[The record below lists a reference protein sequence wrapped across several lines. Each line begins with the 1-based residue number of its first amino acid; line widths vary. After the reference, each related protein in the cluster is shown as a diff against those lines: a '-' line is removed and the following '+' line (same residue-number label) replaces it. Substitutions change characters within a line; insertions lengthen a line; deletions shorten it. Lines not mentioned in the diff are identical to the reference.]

1 MAHQPTSSH
10 SGEELLSRAR
20 ASQRLA
26 RGRRARPEDA
36 FLVDAVTGRPS
47 AGHPTGVVPFSTSL
61 HTTVCKYLKQKL
73 PRNDGEGPHESEIR
87 RILEMQDP
95 TTSRRFNTDGVCAS
109 DTLPGRAP
117 IVDHL
122 QVKISDDPDWAF
134 LKPTVD
140 VIRSNRCPSAAKL
153 STVYEITLG
162 ESTPDQINEAI
173 AFLKA
178 KCKETR
184 RTFTICQ
191 LTGDVES
198 LAIPPSAWTAI
209 SEAAP
214 GEPVPFR
221 TTVENESGHMFAVR
235 LMFGHLGWEVH
246 LRLPINKNDTG
257 TDDTLVV
264 TGFQLQ
270 PEIYKLV
277 EAAGTLAGIGITA
290 DIQSFN
296 RSVQALFGT
305 TLKFKTP
312 LEVQPLARLAGYN
325 LPRYAVDAVCWT
337 VLGSILPKGLCSKG
351 DDRWHEPWDTLPPA
365 LKAYLSA
372 DIGQVALITWCFT
385 IAWLIHL
392 FPDLHAVVKLSKFTS
407 GSDLLLWWQDMVIL
421 RKVVGLHCPS
431 SWTRAVSRTCMV
443 DVVTSGTGHV
453 IDFKE
458 LIPDWPSI
466 VAGGCR
472 FFHTARAFLISKLH
486 IFRGFG
492 GKAWPVMYREQVHI
506 VRFSRRE
513 VPAEPSPT
521 DEVRS
526 SRMQPNPDVGD
537 YLHGPAFQ
545 LSRADMKKVVCP
557 GVCARSALLEYVRVD
572 PAEGSNLL
580 RRLEASRG
588 AAAAILALTKKA
600 EAIVHDLRE
609 MLGLFGMMPPRPPG
623 WVDPYPPPDPVP
635 QVKQQV
641 TLAREQASKSAS
653 RGIELVR
660 RSFALKKAITE
671 VEVNPPDRY
680 DSRCSL
686 NLELNR
692 RDPGNPDDDDAVF
705 SRMGVAPKQI
715 VASGAAD
722 SAPPRTVV
730 VRDQVSPVDTRP
742 DRSRSSSRSSASS
755 RHYGDCVITTAPAP
769 KPGQKSETV
778 TSGAYRDVS
787 EARLPPKKITFD
799 EYRRRNSS

>member
-1 MAHQPTSSH
+1 
-10 SGEELLSRAR
+10 
-20 ASQRLA
+20 
-26 RGRRARPEDA
+26 
-36 FLVDAVTGRPS
+36 V
-47 AGHPTGVVPFSTSL
+47 
-61 HTTVCKYLKQKL
+61 
-73 PRNDGEGPHESEIR
+73 
-87 RILEMQDP
+87 
-95 TTSRRFNTDGVCAS
+95 
-109 DTLPGRAP
+109 
-117 IVDHL
+117 
-122 QVKISDDPDWAF
+122 F

-162 ESTPDQINEAI
+162 ESTPDHINEAF
-173 AFLKA
+173 AFVKA

-296 RSVQALFGT
+296 RSVRALFGA
-305 TLKFKTP
+305 TLKFQTP

-365 LKAYLSA
+365 LKAYLS
-372 DIGQVALITWCFT
+372 
-385 IAWLIHL
+385 
-392 FPDLHAVVKLSKFTS
+392 
-407 GSDLLLWWQDMVIL
+407 
-421 RKVVGLHCPS
+421 
-431 SWTRAVSRTCMV
+431 
-443 DVVTSGTGHV
+443 VVTFGTGHV

-641 TLAREQASKSAS
+641 TLAREQAPKSAS

-742 DRSRSSSRSSASS
+742 DRSRSSSRSPASS
-755 RHYGDCVITTAPAP
+755 RYYGDCVMTTAPVP
-769 KPGQKSETV
+769 KSGQKSETV
-778 TSGAYRDVS
+778 TSGA
-787 EARLPPKKITFD
+787 
-799 EYRRRNSS
+799 